1 MKYTLADCVVTIN
14 QILNYPSVDYSD
26 ITYFFDQAISELN
39 TELHLGLKPISEV
52 YKKSTFNLEDL
63 GDVVFFDAEPKATVS
78 TNPNDIVHTAVEDNT
93 RWIFYKNHN
102 DESAFKKVKV
112 LYGVYAKYH
121 TNPNTGAQ
129 EISKQLYQTV
139 ILGGNA
145 YWTPYEIMP
154 DRELDLLNYMPM
166 DWINLFLIPYVCF
179 KYALR
184 NGDAGVAYAEDFQN
198 GFQQLRNSYDIPCFV
213 VLSEQAGKEAY
224 NADVKENLPHLNIQI
239 PTRAIYDSMK
249 TERVLKAN
257 YGNNMYDT
265 GGWGV

>member
-1 MKYTLADCVVTIN
+1 MKYTLADCIETIN

-39 TELHLGLKPISEV
+39 TELHLGLRPISEV

-63 GDVVFFDAEPKATVS
+63 SAVVFFDTEPKATVS
-78 TNPNDIVHTAVEDNT
+78 ENIADLIHTAEEGGE
-93 RWIFYKNHN
+93 RWIFYKTHA
-102 DESAFKKVKV
+102 EEETFKKVKV
-112 LYGVYAKYH
+112 LYGVYAKYYN
-121 TNPNTGAQ
+121 NPSTGSQ
-129 EISKQLYQTV
+129 EISRQLYQTV
-139 ILGGNA
+139 ILGGHA

-154 DRELDLLNYMPM
+154 DRELDLIDYMPM

-213 VLSEQAGKEAY
+213 TLSEQAGKVAY
-224 NADVKENLPHLNIQI
+224 KSDVEENLPHLNIQI

-249 TERVLKAN
+249 TARVLKAQ